1 MTVKRYKVVIS
12 QRAKSEIKNHINF
25 LARVNIEAAKSLKS
39 NIIKDIKSLEF
50 MPQRNSF
57 LINEFIS
64 ANKYH
69 RMLCQKRYLL
79 LYQIKDDTVYL
90 DFVIDC
96 RQDYSWLINKC

>member
-1 MTVKRYKVVIS
+1 MTVKRYKIVIS
-12 QRAKSEIKNHINF
+12 QRAKSEIENHINF

-69 RMLCQKRYLL
+69 RKRYLL

-90 DFVIDC
+90 DLVIDC
-96 RQDYSWLINKC
+96 RQDYSWLISNC